1 MFKSTT
7 LPLIFFCLLC
17 ILFYLYFSLSILDT
31 AVGFLFLL
39 QLISQL
45 NLKSFVCAFS
55 TLDKF
60 LCPPVVR
67 RFDNVASSIWKIERN
82 SSRYHQQQQIDIL
95 LTRITYLRIQLF
107 FRKNHMCYFVWK
119 KLQNVCSLINTIKE
133 IDFNPFKWHFF
144 LVKRI
149 YFN

>member
-17 ILFYLYFSLSILDT
+17 ILFYLYFPSSILDT

-60 LCPPVVR
+60 LCPPEVIR

-82 SSRYHQQQQIDIL
+82 SSRYHQQQQQIDNI
-95 LTRITYLRIQLF
+95 RI
-107 FRKNHMCYFVWK
+107 
-119 KLQNVCSLINTIKE
+119 
-133 IDFNPFKWHFF
+133 
-144 LVKRI
+144 
-149 YFN
+149 